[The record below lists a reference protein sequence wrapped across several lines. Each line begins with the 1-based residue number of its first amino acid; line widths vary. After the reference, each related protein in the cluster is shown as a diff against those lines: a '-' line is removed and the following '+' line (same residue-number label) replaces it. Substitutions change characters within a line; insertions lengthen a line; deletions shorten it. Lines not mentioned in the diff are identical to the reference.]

1 MVDFYLLG
9 NATECQMFGAV
20 IKTKNKTIVIDGGT
34 KGDGKQLV
42 DFLSVNCNMHVDAW
56 FFTHPHHDHI
66 GAFYEMHRTGAK
78 IQIDKIYHSFPS
90 LADMKKY
97 GSRNEEELTMWDY
110 VLNLFENDF
119 KEKICILKK
128 DDIIYF
134 DDVKIKIL
142 RVYNSNIIHNYTNN
156 SSLVFRIDSPKKSV
170 LILGDLGEEGGNEVI
185 ENCLL
190 SDLQTDY
197 VQLSHHGQCGVSG
210 EFYKRIKPQACIWAS
225 PHWLWNNDS
234 GTGFDT
240 GPWQTVKTRKL
251 MESLGVKENIIEK
264 DGTQKIQL

>member
-1 MVDFYLLG
+1 M
-9 NATECQMFGAV
+9 
-20 IKTKNKTIVIDGGT
+20 
-34 KGDGKQLV
+34 
-42 DFLSVNCNMHVDAW
+42 
-56 FFTHPHHDHI
+56 
-66 GAFYEMHRTGAK
+66 
-78 IQIDKIYHSFPS
+78 
-90 LADMKKY
+90 
-97 GSRNEEELTMWDY
+97 
-110 VLNLFENDF
+110 
-119 KEKICILKK
+119 
-128 DDIIYF
+128 
-134 DDVKIKIL
+134 
-142 RVYNSNIIHNYTNN
+142 YNPNIIHNYTNN

-170 LILGDLGEEGGNEVI
+170 LILGDLGEECGDEII

-210 EFYKRIKPQACIWAS
+210 EFYKRIKPQTCIWAS

-234 GTGFDT
+234 GAGFDT